1 MVKNSIKSGLKI
13 LAFVAI
19 TFIAIG
25 FVGKRQN
32 DKLIQKI
39 DIRIDTRLNNYFI
52 DRNELMNLIT
62 ENGAENITGLRFN
75 ELPLKEIE
83 TRVKRH
89 RFVQNAEVFKD
100 LQGNLVVNAYQTV
113 AMARVV
119 QRDGPDAYI
128 SDQGRI
134 LPVSDKFTA
143 RVMIV
148 GGDYSKK
155 LVTRDLT
162 TDSTSNKIFK
172 LLKFIE
178 QYPFWSVQIAQIDI
192 DKAGN
197 ISFYPQVG
205 NQFIEFGK
213 PVDIENKF
221 KKLGIFYS
229 KILPKKGWNAYK
241 KVNLKF
247 KDQIICE

>member
-13 LAFVAI
+13 LSFVAI
-19 TFIAIG
+19 TFMAIG

-32 DKLIQKI
+32 DKLIQNI
-39 DIRIDTRLNNYFI
+39 DIRIDNRLNNYFI

-83 TRVKRH
+83 SRVKRH

-119 QRDGPDAYI
+119 QTDGPDAYI

-148 GGDYSKK
+148 GGAYSKK

-162 TDSTSNKIFK
+162 TDSTSNKIFE

-178 QYPFWSVQIAQIDI
+178 QDPFWSVQIAQIDI
-192 DKAGN
+192 DKGGN

-213 PVDIENKF
+213 PEDIENKF

>member
-1 MVKNSIKSGLKI
+1 MVKNNIKRGLKV
-13 LAFVAI
+13 LAFVAF
-19 TFIAIG
+19 TFTAIG

-32 DKLIQKI
+32 DKLIQNI
-39 DIRIDTRLNNYFI
+39 DIRIDNRLNNYFI
-52 DRNELMNLIT
+52 DKNELMNLIT
-62 ENGAENITGLRFN
+62 DNGAENITGFGFN

-100 LQGNLVVNAYQTV
+100 LRGNLVVNAYQTV

-119 QRDGPDAYI
+119 QLDGPDAYI

-134 LPVSDKFTA
+134 LPVSEKFTA

-162 TDSTSNKIFK
+162 TDTASNKIFE

-178 QYPFWSVQIAQIDI
+178 QDPFWSLQIAQIDI
-192 DKAGN
+192 DKTGD
-197 ISFYPQVG
+197 ITFYPQVG
-205 NQFIEFGK
+205 NQLIEFGQ
-213 PVDIENKF
+213 PEDVENKF
-221 KKLGIFYS
+221 KKLGIFYNR
-229 KILPKKGWNAYK
+229 ILPKKGWNAYK